1 MRSADFF
8 VWQGVGGIHSGA
20 MDDEHNAGRRK
31 KTRFHGMLCLG
42 IGIRYVAHPLPMPEI
57 SINVFR
63 HAKYHKE
70 PGSQWLRS
78 LLFDAFAD

>member
-1 MRSADFF
+1 MDFF

-42 IGIRYVAHPLPMPEI
+42 IGISRWCKKGAGAQA
-57 SINVFR
+57 
-63 HAKYHKE
+63 AKAAI
-70 PGSQWLRS
+70 PVL
-78 LLFDAFAD
+78 